1 VSCSTVFA
9 VFVCGSFS
17 ISSNLI
23 RKLLDYGISI
33 YFTTKYNFRV
43 YAEIGAKAE
52 GNYWLRE
59 KQYSFKDEIGFSKN
73 LLYNKIYNQ
82 FGLIKELKPDYFK
95 KVSKAVLLKK
105 TLEKIEKCQ
114 NIDEL
119 MGIEG
124 SISKDYFKVLFEDNN
139 WYKRLPRTKV
149 DVNNFLLDM
158 GYTFLFNFVDSL
170 LRLHGVDSYKG
181 IYHQLFFQRKSL
193 VCDLVEPFRC
203 LIDKAIIKAY
213 HLKQIKSS
221 DFTVRKGVYYLR
233 PDCQKKYLYF
243 LSMALMD
250 RKEDLFKYVKAF
262 YFYMLNDEKDYPFF
276 KYKK

>member
-1 VSCSTVFA
+1 MKRNVRCVFINPYVTNMLQLPDFKEKNIVFIGFDDDAKIGNLRVKNENLAVYDKFGQLINQVSCSTVFA

-23 RKLLDYGISI
+23 RKLLNYGISI

-43 YAEIGAKAE
+43 YAEIGSKAE

-82 FGLIKELKPDYFK
+82 YGLIKELKPDFFK
-95 KVSKAVLLKK
+95 EVSKAVMLKK
-105 TLEKIEKCQ
+105 TLKKIEKCQ

-124 SISKDYFKVLFEDNN
+124 AISKDYFKVIFEDNS

-170 LRLHGVDSYKG
+170 LRLHGVD
-181 IYHQLFFQRKSL
+181 
-193 VCDLVEPFRC
+193 
-203 LIDKAIIKAY
+203 
-213 HLKQIKSS
+213 
-221 DFTVRKGVYYLR
+221 
-233 PDCQKKYLYF
+233 
-243 LSMALMD
+243 
-250 RKEDLFKYVKAF
+250 
-262 YFYMLNDEKDYPFF
+262 
-276 KYKK
+276 